1 METPR
6 ETVVVVDDDPVMRQA
21 LDGLL
26 SVLGYRTELY
36 ASAAEFLAAAATTE
50 AACLMLDIQL
60 GAMSG
65 IDLARKLAASGL
77 NFPILFMTGSDDE
90 QFRRDAIDL
99 GCVAYL
105 LKPFRTDQLMRQSPR
120 RPVHGINFALA
131 GVTVSAFDSAIASM
145 TTVSKLSAN

>member
-60 GAMSG
+60 GDASG
-65 IDLARKLAASGL
+65 IDLARKLTASGF
-77 NFPILFMTGSDDE
+77 NFPIIFITGSDAE
-90 QFRRDAIDL
+90 NFRRDAMDL
-99 GCVAYL
+99 GCIAYL
-105 LKPFRTDQLMRQSPR
+105 LKPFRVEQL
-120 RPVHGINFALA
+120 
-131 GVTVSAFDSAIASM
+131 TSAISRATGSNAHI
-145 TTVSKLSAN
+145 TPPKS

>member
-26 SVLGYRTELY
+26 SVLGYRTELH
-36 ASAAEFLAAAATTE
+36 ASAAEFLGAADTTE
-50 AACLMLDIQL
+50 AACLMFDIQL
-60 GAMSG
+60 GAMTG

-77 NFPILFMTGSDDE
+77 DFPILFMTGSDDE

-99 GCVAYL
+99 GCVAFL
-105 LKPFRTDQLMRQSPR
+105 RKPFRT
-120 RPVHGINFALA
+120 
-131 GVTVSAFDSAIASM
+131 
-145 TTVSKLSAN
+145 

>member
-26 SVLGYRTELY
+26 SVLGYRTELH
-36 ASAAEFLAAAATTE
+36 ASAAEFLGAADTTE

-60 GAMSG
+60 GAMTG

-77 NFPILFMTGSDDE
+77 DFPILFMTGSDDE

-99 GCVAYL
+99 GCVAFL
-105 LKPFRTDQLMRQSPR
+105 RKPFRTDQLMQ
-120 RPVHGINFALA
+120 
-131 GVTVSAFDSAIASM
+131 AICKATGSRH
-145 TTVSKLSAN
+145 